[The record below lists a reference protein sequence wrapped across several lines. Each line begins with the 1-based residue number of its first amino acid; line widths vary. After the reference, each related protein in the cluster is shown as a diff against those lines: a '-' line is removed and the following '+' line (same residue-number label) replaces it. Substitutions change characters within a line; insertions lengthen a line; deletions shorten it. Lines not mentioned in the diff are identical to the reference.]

1 MFLPLGFVPIRIQ
14 PRLTYCIRLYLL
26 SFFQV
31 FKKLRQSNTSSF
43 LFLCHWFVED
53 TSVCPVDSPTIW
65 IWLITS
71 LRCCFTYFCIAY
83 ISYLLEVRTKHLI
96 IFRFFIII
104 WWDYLGID
112 TMYFLL
118 HSFLILLLV
127 ILKENW
133 NGDSLIPSV

>member
-14 PRLTYCIRLYLL
+14 PRLTCCIRLYLL

-43 LFLCHWFVED
+43 LFSCHWFVED
-53 TSVCPVDSPTIW
+53 TSVCPVGLPTLW

-71 LRCCFTYFCIAY
+71 SRCCFTYFCIAH
-83 ISYLLEVRTKHLI
+83 ISCLLEGRAKHLI
-96 IFRFFIII
+96 RFRFFIIT
-104 WWDYLGID
+104 WWDCLMID
-112 TMYFLL
+112 TVYFLL
-118 HSFLILLLV
+118 HRLLILLLV

-133 NGDSLIPSV
+133 NCDSLIPSV